1 MRNITHEILREWFRR
16 WYRYA
21 TEVRQNPLAS
31 AVPYRLEQLAI
42 CQDALEE
49 VMRRKRIGQTEIEGL
64 KAEVEAHPAPDII
77 HPHKISRG
85 GIINEKMDDFRL
97 ETRTQGSL
105 HCDIPTHPRHRLG
118 TGVVDSNV
126 GLKYYGESLIKPRH
140 VGQSEQDREF
150 RDAILADQTKC
161 QRGDW
166 GK

>member
-1 MRNITHEILREWFRR
+1 MRNISHEILREWFRR

-21 TEVRQNPLAS
+21 TEIRKNPLAS
-31 AVPYRLEQLAI
+31 AVPYRLKHLAI

-49 VMRRKRIGQTEIEGL
+49 VMRREGIGQTEIEGL
-64 KAEVEAHPAPDII
+64 RAEVEARPAPDII
-77 HPHKISRG
+77 HPH
-85 GIINEKMDDFRL
+85 
-97 ETRTQGSL
+97 Q
-105 HCDIPTHPRHRLG
+105 IP
-118 TGVVDSNV
+118 
-126 GLKYYGESLIKPRH
+126 